1 MHTKSKRSYEKIIS
15 YAPFWRTLRRQNL
28 SQYDL
33 VVRMSISSSMLQR
46 LRADEP
52 ISLKSI
58 AMLCDC
64 LNVVPSEIFTF
75 QIDETGDH

>member
-1 MHTKSKRSYEKIIS
+1 MRTKSKRSCEKIIS
-15 YAPFWRTLRRQNL
+15 YAPFWRTLRRKNL

-46 LRADEP
+46 LRSDEP
-52 ISLKSI
+52 VSLKSI

-75 QIDETGDH
+75 QIEETNE

>member
-1 MHTKSKRSYEKIIS
+1 MRTKSKRSYEKIIS
-15 YAPFWRTLRRQNL
+15 YAPFWRTLRRKNL

-33 VVRMSISSSMLQR
+33 VVRMSISSSMLHR
-46 LRADEP
+46 LRSDEP
-52 ISLKSI
+52 VSLKSI

-75 QIDETGDH
+75 QIEEEGD